1 MIMSQPPILR
11 ASAVI
16 FDVDGT
22 LVDSVDFH
30 AEAWQR
36 AFSAFG
42 FEIDFLAIRS
52 QIGKGGDQLLP
63 VFLDGDI
70 LEKQGEKIEAYR
82 QDLFEREYFHRVLG
96 FPKVPELFRFL
107 IDAGK
112 TIALGSSAKK
122 ADLEV
127 YKKAA
132 GIEGM
137 TTVETTSDDAERSK
151 PHPDIFIAALDRLG
165 LPAKDVIVVGDTP
178 YDVEAAK
185 KAGMKTIGL
194 LCGGFSEDSLWDS
207 DAADVYRDPDHL
219 LEVLEAAHD
228 ERGRNRSYNFRR
240 DRSKDSCL

>member
-1 MIMSQPPILR
+1 MTQTRPPILD

-22 LVDSVDFH
+22 LVDTVDFH

-42 FEIDFLAIRS
+42 FDFDVIKIRA
-52 QIGKGGDQLLP
+52 QIGKGGDELMP
-63 VFLDGDI
+63 VFLDGDV
-70 LEKQGEKIEAYR
+70 LEKQGKTIEAFR
-82 QDLFEREYFHRVLG
+82 QDLFEREYFHRVIG

-112 TIALGSSAKK
+112 TIALGSSAKTD
-122 ADLEV
+122 DLKV

-132 GIEGM
+132 GIEGL

-151 PHPDIFIAALDRLG
+151 PHPDIFLAALDRLK
-165 LPAKDVIVVGDTP
+165 LSADTVVVVGDTP

-185 KAGMKTIGL
+185 KAGMRTTGL
-194 LCGGFSEDSLWDS
+194 LCGGFSEELLR
-207 DAADVYRDPDHL
+207 DAGAVDVYRDPEHL
-219 LEVLEAAHD
+219 LHVLKAAT
-228 ERGRNRSYNFRR
+228 
-240 DRSKDSCL
+240 

>member
-1 MIMSQPPILR
+1 MTHSKPPILD

-42 FEIDFLAIRS
+42 FEFDLSEVRS

-63 VFLDGDI
+63 VFLHGDT
-70 LEKQGEKIEAYR
+70 LERQGKQIETYR

-112 TIALGSSAKK
+112 TLALGSSAKTD
-122 ADLEV
+122 DLDV

-151 PHPDIFIAALDRLG
+151 PHPDIFIAALDRLK
-165 LPAKDVIVVGDTP
+165 LPAKRVVVVGDTP

-185 KAGMKTIGL
+185 KAGMATTGL
-194 LCGGFSEDSLWDS
+194 LCGGFSEESLREAGAVDI
-207 DAADVYRDPDHL
+207 YRDPGHL
-219 LEVLEAAHD
+219 LAVLEAAA
-228 ERGRNRSYNFRR
+228 
-240 DRSKDSCL
+240 

>member
-1 MIMSQPPILR
+1 MTNIRPPILD

-36 AFSAFG
+36 TFSAF
-42 FEIDFLAIRS
+42 DFKFDLAKVRS

-63 VFLDGDI
+63 VFLDADI
-70 LEKQGEKIEAYR
+70 LEKQGKEIEAYR
-82 QDLFEREYFHRVLG
+82 QDLFERDYFHRVVG
-96 FPKVPELFRFL
+96 FPNVPDLFRFL

-112 TIALGSSAKK
+112 TIALGSSAKTD
-122 ADLEV
+122 DLKV

-151 PHPDIFIAALDRLG
+151 PHPDIFIAALGRLR
-165 LPAKDVIVVGDTP
+165 LPSKAVVVVGDTP

-185 KAGMKTIGL
+185 KAGMATTGL
-194 LCGGFSEDSLWDS
+194 LCGGFSEESLRE
-207 DAADVYRDPDHL
+207 AGAVDVYRDPKHL
-219 LEVLEAAHD
+219 LDVLEAAA
-228 ERGRNRSYNFRR
+228 
-240 DRSKDSCL
+240 

>member
-1 MIMSQPPILR
+1 MTEIKPPILD

-36 AFSAFG
+36 AFAAFG
-42 FEIDFLAIRS
+42 FDFDLLKVRS
-52 QIGKGGDQLLP
+52 QIGKGGDELLP
-63 VFLDGDI
+63 VFLDDDVI
-70 LEKQGEKIEAYR
+70 KKQGKQIEAYR
-82 QDLFEREYFHRVLG
+82 QRLFEREYFHRVLG

-112 TIALGSSAKK
+112 IIALGSSAKTD
-122 ADLEV
+122 DLKV

-151 PHPDIFIAALDRLG
+151 PHPDIFIAALERLK
-165 LPAKDVIVVGDTP
+165 LPAHTVVVVGDTP

-185 KAGMKTIGL
+185 KAGMTATGL
-194 LCGGFSEDSLWDS
+194 LCGGFSEDLLRDAG
-207 DAADVYRDPDHL
+207 AADIYRDPGHL
-219 LEVLEAAHD
+219 LEALEATA
-228 ERGRNRSYNFRR
+228 R
-240 DRSKDSCL
+240 

>member
-1 MIMSQPPILR
+1 MTQTRPPILD

-36 AFSAFG
+36 TFSAFG
-42 FEIDFLAIRS
+42 FEFDLIKVRE

-70 LEKQGEKIEAYR
+70 LEKQGKKIEAYR
-82 QDLFEREYFHRVLG
+82 QDLFEREYFHRVIG
-96 FPKVPELFRFL
+96 FPQVPELFRFL

-112 TIALGSSAKK
+112 TIALGSSAKTD
-122 ADLEV
+122 DLKV

-151 PHPDIFIAALDRLG
+151 PHPDIFLAALDRLK
-165 LPAKDVIVVGDTP
+165 LPAKDVVVVGDTP
-178 YDVEAAK
+178 YDVEAAM
-185 KAGMKTIGL
+185 KAGMKSTGL
-194 LCGGFSEDSLWDS
+194 LCGGFSEDSLRK
-207 DAADVYRDPDHL
+207 AGAVDVYRDPGHL
-219 LEVLEAAHD
+219 LQVLQAA
-228 ERGRNRSYNFRR
+228 
-240 DRSKDSCL
+240 

>member
-1 MIMSQPPILR
+1 MKHGQPPLLD

-42 FEIDFLAIRS
+42 FEFDFARIRS

-63 VFLDGDI
+63 VFLDRHVV
-70 LEKQGEKIEAYR
+70 EQQGETIEAYR
-82 QDLFEREYFHRVLG
+82 QDLFKRDYMHRVVG
-96 FPKVPELFRFL
+96 FPKVRELFKFL

-112 TIALGSSAKK
+112 TIALGSSAKTD
-122 ADLEV
+122 DLKI

-132 GIEGM
+132 GIEGL
-137 TTVETTSDDAERSK
+137 TTIETTSDDAKRSK
-151 PHPDIFIAALDRLG
+151 PHPDIFAAALDRLD
-165 LPAKDVIVVGDTP
+165 LPAADVVVVGDTP

-185 KAGMKTIGL
+185 KAGMRTTGV
-194 LCGGFSEDSLWDS
+194 LCGGFSEKVLR
-207 DAADVYRDPDHL
+207 DAGAVDIYRDPGHL
-219 LEVLEAAHD
+219 LQVIEALA
-228 ERGRNRSYNFRR
+228 
-240 DRSKDSCL
+240 

>member
-1 MIMSQPPILR
+1 MTQTRPPILD

-36 AFSAFG
+36 TFSAFG
-42 FEIDFLAIRS
+42 FEFDLIKVRS

-63 VFLDGDI
+63 VFLDGDV
-70 LEKQGEKIEAYR
+70 LESQGKKIEAYR
-82 QDLFEREYFHRVLG
+82 QELFEREYFHRVVG

-112 TIALGSSAKK
+112 TIALGSSAKTD
-122 ADLEV
+122 DLKV

-132 GIEGM
+132 GIEGL

-151 PHPDIFIAALDRLG
+151 PHPDIFLAALDRLKHSAETV
-165 LPAKDVIVVGDTP
+165 LVVGDTP
-178 YDVEAAK
+178 YDVEAAR
-185 KAGMKTIGL
+185 KAGMRTTGL
-194 LCGGFSEDSLWDS
+194 LCGGFSEQSLR
-207 DAADVYRDPDHL
+207 DAGAVDVYRDPGHL
-219 LEVLEAAHD
+219 LDVLKASA
-228 ERGRNRSYNFRR
+228 
-240 DRSKDSCL
+240 